1 MVYVVESSVADIFL
15 KKGNNNVKNFFPGYY
30 KLTDDELHKL
40 WEYCNFV
47 LDANTLLNLFR
58 YPKETSNVMLKLLE
72 SIKERIW
79 IPHQVA
85 LEYHR
90 HLEAVIHEQK
100 NEYETLEKECM
111 SELQK
116 LISKLKKLRHSNIS
130 TNSMVQTLE
139 QSSAIIQK
147 ELANQQENQPD
158 LQEIKLRINNLIGEN
173 VGLAFDQVELD
184 KIFVEGSYR
193 YEHKLPPGYMDGKK
207 NYSYFHNGVSYQAAY
222 GDLIF
227 WKQILRYAEESEV
240 NSIILISD
248 DRKEDWILEVSGEK
262 KGIHPYLTNEFN
274 NHSGG
279 KTFNSYNSVQF
290 ISQAEKFL
298 EFESSATV
306 SDVIKEIET
315 VYKKED
321 SIQDSLNY
329 FSSFFKNK
337 NDIQIQNVKDSEAHF
352 FSDFIEVKSSESKKE
367 NSHLFEILFQYKNE
381 KITLGDSL
389 TKYFPTVI
397 EHVLSSVLHDSNIV
411 DFSFSGDEICIAVF
425 SMPYDVN
432 GLGLLLED
440 INSKLENYYPSDY
453 VKALRIFKR
462 R

>member
-1 MVYVVESSVADIFL
+1 M
-15 KKGNNNVKNFFPGYY
+15 KKNFPGYY
-30 KLTDDELHKL
+30 KLTDAELHKL
-40 WEYCNFV
+40 WGECHFV

-58 YPKETSNVMLKLLE
+58 YPKETSNVMLKLIE

-90 HLEAVIHEQK
+90 HLEEVIYEQK
-100 NEYETLEKECM
+100 KEYETLEKDCM
-111 SELQK
+111 SQLQK

-130 TNSMVQTLE
+130 TNSMVQSLE
-139 QSSAIIQK
+139 QSSEIIQE
-147 ELANQQENQPD
+147 ELANQREKQPD
-158 LQEIKLRINNLIGEN
+158 LQEIKLRINNLVGEKI
-173 VGLAFDQVELD
+173 GLAFDQVELD
-184 KIFVEGSYR
+184 KIFVEGSNR
-193 YEHKLPPGYMDGKK
+193 YANKVPPGYMDGKK

-227 WKQILRYAEESEV
+227 WKQILRYSETSEV

-274 NHSGG
+274 SHSGG

-298 EFESSATV
+298 GFKSSAIV

-321 SIQDSLNY
+321 SILNDFIY
-329 FSSFFKNK
+329 LPDLLKNK
-337 NDIQIQNVKDSEAHF
+337 KDIEIKKVKNSESKF
-352 FSDFIEVKSSESKKE
+352 LSDYIDVVKSSESKKE
-367 NSHLFEILFQYKNE
+367 SQHNFEVFFQYNIDTFSVDDSH
-381 KITLGDSL
+381 ITRHFPRIIEDVLRSVFYEPIIDEFSYTGGAYSFVLFSL
-389 TKYFPTVI
+389 PF
-397 EHVLSSVLHDSNIV
+397 
-411 DFSFSGDEICIAVF
+411 DFTGFDEVAKMI
-425 SMPYDVN
+425 S
-432 GLGLLLED
+432 
-440 INSKLENYYPSDY
+440 SKLEEYYPSGF
-453 VKALRIFKR
+453 VKVLGIFKR
-462 R
+462 